1 MAVNDITMY
10 EPGSFDV
17 VGTKK
22 FYVGIGVA
30 AINSGEPVGYKALG
44 AGGYVIPLA
53 TSTPVVNTDYVLSGV
68 QAGGFESS
76 VPDGLRLLAAQV
88 ERKGRAVLQEAVQRF
103 RGELRRIHSEAG
115 AFRGVAHVYERQ
127 GPGRPTVVTPEML
140 TEAHRCRSAGL
151 TPDATVRALCEKFT
165 ASESALRS
173 NLKRGAV
180 PSTGGPTAARLLH
193 LAVYGGGMA
202 PAANQRPADARE
214 RVLTGDATGTATE
227 ATA

>member
-1 MAVNDITMY
+1 MPSAFIRAVRQVPPLQMEGRPVTP
-10 EPGSFDV
+10 ESR
-17 VGTKK
+17 
-22 FYVGIGVA
+22 VA
-30 AINSGEPVGYKALG
+30 AALARIPNSKLRGEIADAVEALADAIQFQPSGFG
-44 AGGYVIPLA
+44 A
-53 TSTPVVNTDYVLSGV
+53 SELSGV

-202 PAANQRPADARE
+202 PQPIRGPQTPAN
-214 RVLTGDATGTATE
+214 VF
-227 ATA
+227 